1 MQVAFFC
8 AVKSAKTNISL
19 LKSHK
24 LLISSAERPVVCIII
39 SVGRFSF
46 FILRVASCIP
56 SIFPSSLAESRTS
69 FCISMA
75 LTCSSYSRR
84 SLGLML

>member
-8 AVKSAKTNISL
+8 AVKPAKTNISL

-46 FILRVASCIP
+46 FILRAASCIP
-56 SIFPSSLAESRTS
+56 SIFPSIFPSSLESQEHRFVS
-69 FCISMA
+69 VWH
-75 LTCSSYSRR
+75 
-84 SLGLML
+84 